1 MRARSSR
8 ASSGPRRA
16 ARPVPRITDPQAV
29 TRTRGAPGSGGIRT
43 SPAHRRPSVG
53 ARPAPSRSFAA
64 EPPGIAVTVLVPATR
79 GRSSA
84 AWCRFLEG
92 AGEKTARQA
101 TLQWSRLPRFQGGG
115 AEGGSNL
122 RGRGSAASRRR
133 QSSSPPTPAIL
144 TPRDTRN
151 HESPA
156 EDPRILNPR
165 RSLRHLRQTGRI
177 TWSIAGLEKD
187 TGPAL
192 AAARWARTSRRT
204 SCQAPPGR
212 PRLVLAASCTGETP
226 RPHQSTGTR
235 ARRWPE
241 SARAF
246 RH

>member
-1 MRARSSR
+1 LPSRYWCQRRAGGAAQRGTASWRVR
-8 ASSGPRRA
+8 AKKLRGRRPYSGPACRA
-16 ARPVPRITDPQAV
+16 
-29 TRTRGAPGSGGIRT
+29 
-43 SPAHRRPSVG
+43 
-53 ARPAPSRSFAA
+53 FK
-64 EPPGIAVTVLVPATR
+64 LVELR
-79 GRSSA
+79 
-84 AWCRFLEG
+84 
-92 AGEKTARQA
+92 
-101 TLQWSRLPRFQGGG
+101 
-115 AEGGSNL
+115 GSNL
-122 RGRGSAASRRR
+122 RGRRSAALRRR
-133 QSSSPPTPAIL
+133 RSSSPPTPAIL